1 MQFFP
6 PRALLLG
13 SLAFLHCDRDGLR
26 GHVVEA
32 LLEPPLP
39 AVVAPSALHLNP
51 ARGVHQL
58 EFLVPGGPRLVT
70 GIQYGSRLAC
80 TSVDAVTCRDVL
92 HLLGLNKLSPA
103 LVRAALANGQFVPA
117 VVDEAAPV
125 VGVAQQKSAILVQ
138 LVSSKALARLR
149 HTSLHSKSPFLV
161 LPVFRRQRLGVHAQI
176 AVALLPDQVAIL
188 DVPDLVV
195 VLHRLLVARIHQD
208 RRSTR
213 RVQAII
219 CLTYSDLKPVQHPLG
234 VQNLARV
241 LSVTPLETQLEA
253 RDCIR
258 AVRAHTQGAS
268 AAAATVLYDQGAS
281 QPEVCWRNLPAARSH
296 RFGAFGLDGRGAMA
310 VRRHEL

>member
-13 SLAFLHCDRDGLR
+13 SLALLHCDRDGLR

-51 ARGVHQL
+51 TRGVHQL
-58 EFLVPGGPRLVT
+58 EFLLPGGPRLVT

-80 TSVDAVTCRDVL
+80 TRVDAVTCRDVL

-103 LVRAALANGQFVPA
+103 LVRAALANGQ
-117 VVDEAAPV
+117 VV
-125 VGVAQQKSAILVQ
+125 LVQ
-138 LVSSKALARLR
+138 LVSSKALAGLR
-149 HTSLHSKSPFLV
+149 HTSLHSKSPFWV
-161 LPVFRRQRLGVHAQI
+161 LPVCRRQRLGVHAQI
-176 AVALLPDQVAIL
+176 VVALPPDQVAIL

-219 CLTYSDLKPVQHPLG
+219 RLTYNDLKPVQHPLG

-241 LSVTPLETQLEA
+241 LSVTPLEAQLET
-253 RDCIR
+253 RDCIW
-258 AVRAHTQGAS
+258 ALRAHTQGAS
-268 AAAATVLYDQGAS
+268 AAASSVFYDQGAS
-281 QPEVCWRNLPAARSH
+281 QPEVRWRSLPAARSH
-296 RFGAFGLDGRGAMA
+296 RLGAFGLDGRGAMA
-310 VRRHEL
+310 VQIDEL